1 MAAAG
6 GSYELFLG
14 FVSGGAASCV
24 ATAATNPID
33 VMKVDLQLSKKGIG
47 EAVRDRVTAHGL
59 ASYMDG
65 SMPALVR
72 AITYSAFR
80 LAAYRPIKQELSKVE
95 GTFLA
100 NPVEMIKVRSQSGY
114 YRAHAF
120 AFGDVLTHG
129 FSGVGPHVLRGAV
142 HTASQIATYDIVK
155 SSLKREAG
163 LQDGLALH
171 SVASVAGLVHDGHKT
186 TSISLAAGCVAGA
199 VECCCTWPMEY
210 IKTQL
215 QSFRTVKGG
224 PAPPFTGIGSGLAY
238 TVRTTGALSLYNGLA
253 PVLAFSAPKAGVRF
267 GANTHFR
274 NALADPDTGKVSMGA
289 SFLAG
294 LGAGVC
300 EATLAVTPQE
310 TLKTKL
316 INLNMGLADG
326 VPHLL
331 RTEGLAGLYAGWFST
346 CLKQGGNQGS
356 RFFYMAQWRLFMA
369 GDAEAK
375 LPRHV
380 TFAGGLGAGL
390 FSVVCTSPFDV
401 VKTRMQSTGA
411 KAYASTADCFRQI
424 AANEGP
430 RAFFSGARGPPRVV
444 GPGHLPRRRRH
455 LRRHRRRRRAA
466 GEVTNTPR
474 ARA

>member
-1 MAAAG
+1 MAA
-6 GSYELFLG
+6 
-14 FVSGGAASCV
+14 
-24 ATAATNPID
+24 P
-33 VMKVDLQLSKKGIG
+33 KK
-47 EAVRDRVTAHGL
+47 
-59 ASYMDG
+59 
-65 SMPALVR
+65 
-72 AITYSAFR
+72 
-80 LAAYRPIKQELSKVE
+80 
-95 GTFLA
+95 
-100 NPVEMIKVRSQSGY
+100 
-114 YRAHAF
+114 
-120 AFGDVLTHG
+120 
-129 FSGVGPHVLRGAV
+129 
-142 HTASQIATYDIVK
+142 
-155 SSLKREAG
+155 
-163 LQDGLALH
+163 
-171 SVASVAGLVHDGHKT
+171 KT

-274 NALADPDTGKVSMGA
+274 NALADPETGKVSMGC

-331 RTEGLAGLYAGWFST
+331 RTEGPAGLYAGWAST

-411 KAYASTADCFRQI
+411 GAYASTADCFRSI

-430 RAFFSGARGPPRVV
+430 RAFFSGALARAARVV
-444 GPGHLPRRRRH
+444 PGQGIIFL
-455 LRRHRRRRRAA
+455 AVDVIYDA
-466 GEVTNTPR
+466 IANAVEPR
-474 ARA
+474 AR

>member
-1 MAAAG
+1 MAA
-6 GSYELFLG
+6 
-14 FVSGGAASCV
+14 
-24 ATAATNPID
+24 P
-33 VMKVDLQLSKKGIG
+33 KK
-47 EAVRDRVTAHGL
+47 
-59 ASYMDG
+59 
-65 SMPALVR
+65 
-72 AITYSAFR
+72 
-80 LAAYRPIKQELSKVE
+80 
-95 GTFLA
+95 
-100 NPVEMIKVRSQSGY
+100 
-114 YRAHAF
+114 
-120 AFGDVLTHG
+120 
-129 FSGVGPHVLRGAV
+129 
-142 HTASQIATYDIVK
+142 
-155 SSLKREAG
+155 
-163 LQDGLALH
+163 
-171 SVASVAGLVHDGHKT
+171 KT

-331 RTEGLAGLYAGWFST
+331 RTEARGST
-346 CLKQGGNQGS
+346 RAGS
-356 RFFYMAQWRLFMA
+356 R
-369 GDAEAK
+369 
-375 LPRHV
+375 
-380 TFAGGLGAGL
+380 
-390 FSVVCTSPFDV
+390 
-401 VKTRMQSTGA
+401 
-411 KAYASTADCFRQI
+411 
-424 AANEGP
+424 
-430 RAFFSGARGPPRVV
+430 RA
-444 GPGHLPRRRRH
+444 
-455 LRRHRRRRRAA
+455 
-466 GEVTNTPR
+466 
-474 ARA
+474 